1 VGGGGASTFWSC
13 ILYFP
18 SSLTAR
24 RRGVVVDLGGGV
36 PSRGGALGFA
46 IVLPPARVGMLG
58 ALEC

>member
-1 VGGGGASTFWSC
+1 VSTFWSC